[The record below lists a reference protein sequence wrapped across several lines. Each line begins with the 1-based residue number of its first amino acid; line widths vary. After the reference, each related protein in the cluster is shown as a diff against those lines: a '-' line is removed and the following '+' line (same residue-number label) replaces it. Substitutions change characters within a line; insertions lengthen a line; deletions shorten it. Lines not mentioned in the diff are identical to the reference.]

1 MSKHP
6 CYPGSPRPSPISPH
20 RPGRRTRPFVDIFLA
35 LLPVLLITLATSGP
49 ARAAPVGAE
58 APAPHAAASCNGN
71 TTCDL
76 DATLTNIQYF
86 LIGIAVLIAGV
97 AFALYGV
104 QHMAGAFEDQSSEQ
118 INKRK
123 TQLKTIAMGL
133 VITLLS
139 AVLVGIAKGLIIT
152 S

>member
-1 MSKHP
+1 MSNHP
-6 CYPGSPRPSPISPH
+6 CYPENPRPSPNSPH
-20 RPGRRTRPFVDIFLA
+20 RPGRRPRPIVDVFLG
-35 LLPVLLITLATSGP
+35 LLPVLFLALAAAGP
-49 ARAAPVGAE
+49 ARATPVPQG
-58 APAPHAAASCNGN
+58 APALHAATNCNGN

-97 AFALYGV
+97 AFALYGI
-104 QHMAGAFEDQSSEQ
+104 QHMAGAFEDASVETKT
-118 INKRK
+118 KRNA
-123 TQLKTIAMGL
+123 QLKTIAFGL

-139 AVLVGIAKGLIIT
+139 AVMVGIAKGLIVT